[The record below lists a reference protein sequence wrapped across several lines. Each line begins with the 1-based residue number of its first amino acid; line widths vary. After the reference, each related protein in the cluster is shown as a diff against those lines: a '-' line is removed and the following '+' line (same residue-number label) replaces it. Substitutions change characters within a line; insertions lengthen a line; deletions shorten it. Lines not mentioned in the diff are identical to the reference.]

1 MIYKAGVITIST
13 KGAKGERVDTSG
25 PNLVNVLKNEGF
37 DVVYENI
44 ITDDI
49 DIIKNELIK
58 VCDDGI
64 NLILTTGGT
73 GFSKTD
79 VTPEAT
85 LAIIE
90 KEVRG
95 IPEMMRNLTYKI
107 TDKSILS
114 RGVAG
119 IRNKTLIINL
129 PGSKKA
135 SEENFNAIKEPI
147 KHGIEILL
155 TDGSNDCAN

>member
-1 MIYKAGVITIST
+1 MYTAAVITIST
-13 KGAKGERVDTSG
+13 KGSKGERADTSG
-25 PNLVNVLKNEGF
+25 PNLLKLLKNDGY
-37 DVVYENI
+37 DVIYTTI
-44 ITDDI
+44 IPDD
-49 DIIKNELIK
+49 KELIK
-58 VCDDGI
+58 SELLKAVGYKA

-85 LAIIE
+85 LEIIE

-95 IPEMMRNLTYKI
+95 IPEAMRFITYKI

-114 RGVAG
+114 RGVSG
-119 IRNKTLIINL
+119 IRDDSLIINL

-135 SEENFNAIKEPI
+135 AEENFLAVKDTIG
-147 KHGIEILL
+147 HGLEMML
-155 TDGSNDCAN
+155 TDGSHDITG

>member
-1 MIYKAGVITIST
+1 MYTAAVITIST

-25 PNLVNVLKNEGF
+25 PNLVEILKKDG
-37 DVVYENI
+37 YEIKYTNI
-44 ITDDI
+44 VTDDKE
-49 DIIKNELIK
+49 IIKNELIK
-58 VCDDGI
+58 VCNDNI
-64 NLILTTGGT
+64 NLVLTTGGT

-85 LAIIE
+85 LEVIE

-95 IPEMMRNLTYKI
+95 IPELMRMTSYKI

-114 RGVAG
+114 RAVAG
-119 IRNKTLIINL
+119 IKGNSLIINL

-135 SEENFNAIKEPI
+135 AEENFLAVKEPI
-147 KHGIEILL
+147 KHGIAILL
-155 TDGSNDCAN
+155 TVGSNDCGG